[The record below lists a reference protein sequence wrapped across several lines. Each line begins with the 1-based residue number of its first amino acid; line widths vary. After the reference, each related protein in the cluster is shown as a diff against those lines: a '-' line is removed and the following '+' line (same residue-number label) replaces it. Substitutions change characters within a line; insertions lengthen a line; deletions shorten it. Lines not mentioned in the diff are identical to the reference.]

1 MSHELGIDDLDQL
14 LGRTRQTLD
23 AARAGG
29 TADDEDVRGE
39 GADLDGFVRVVVT
52 AGGRVDRIEVDR
64 RAMRLGSHEMAER
77 IVTAVNAALDDL
89 DAKAT
94 GRGDLGGLDTAELAA
109 RAQEIQN
116 ASLRQL
122 QTYAAS
128 LRDLMNS
135 FERD

>member
-14 LGRTRQTLD
+14 LGKTRQVLE
-23 AARAGG
+23 AARAHG
-29 TADDEDVRGE
+29 TTDDEDVRGE
-39 GADLDGFVRVVVT
+39 GADIDGLVRVVVA
-52 AGGRVDRIEVDR
+52 AGGRVDRVDVDP
-64 RAMRLGSHEMAER
+64 RALRLGSHEVAER
-77 IVTAVNAALDDL
+77 AVTAVNAALDDL
-89 DAKAT
+89 DATAAE
-94 GRGDLGGLDTAELAA
+94 RGDFGGLDAAEMAA

-128 LRDLMNS
+128 LRDLMNG